1 MFLKNDKRRLYQL
14 MEMYLRG
21 MIDGWT
27 FCDEYYD
34 LYSLE
39 LTDED
44 LSEREQIAFSELS
57 KVTNRYTCIQE
68 DLLKYPGTYYDDE
81 ALKQKVIETIECL
94 K

>member
-1 MFLKNDKRRLYQL
+1 MD
-14 MEMYLRG
+14 MYLG
-21 MIDGWT
+21 KVIDGWT
-27 FCDEYYD
+27 FCDEYYYS
-34 LYSLE
+34 YSLE

-57 KVTNRYTCIQE
+57 KITNRYTYIQE

-81 ALKQKVIETIECL
+81 ALKQKVIETIEYL